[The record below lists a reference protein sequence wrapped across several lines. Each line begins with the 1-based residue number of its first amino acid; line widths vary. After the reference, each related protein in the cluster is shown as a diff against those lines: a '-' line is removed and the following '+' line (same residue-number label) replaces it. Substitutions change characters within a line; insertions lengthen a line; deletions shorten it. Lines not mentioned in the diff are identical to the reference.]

1 MSCSLTLYKP
11 SEFIRKTAT
20 GTMDL
25 ARSLQAVR
33 DLAEAAGF
41 HRDSHILIDVR
52 ETESAISYVDQ
63 MKLAMEFGNHRH
75 VFHNKIAMLIPAT
88 AERIEKANLMQRCM
102 EAEGFEMKVFL
113 EFEHA
118 IEWFSDAVPLE
129 ECDQSL
135 P

>member
-11 SEFIRKTAT
+11 SEFIRKTAK

-25 ARSLQAVR
+25 ERSRQAVR

-41 HRDSHILIDVR
+41 HSDSHILIDLR
-52 ETESAISYVDQ
+52 ETESAVSYPEQ
-63 MKLAMEFGNHRH
+63 MKLAMEFGNYRH
-75 VFHNKIAMLIPAT
+75 IFHNKIAMLIPAT
-88 AERIEKANLMQRCM
+88 AERIEKANLMKRCM

-118 IEWFSDAVPLE
+118 IEWLSDIVPLD
-129 ECDQSL
+129 ECDRSL